1 MFEEKNN
8 LLCPIS
14 KNNDFEELFTI
25 EKFPIF
31 MGVVEKNYKSEYQN
45 LTFNICKST
54 GTVQIFPRIPL
65 DKLYFKSHGSGKIG
79 KIWNDHHHKF
89 HSIIKEHMSGTIIE
103 IGGGHNSIHSLPIE
117 YNNKFKI
124 LSFDPN
130 GDVNNNDNLKVI
142 NKFFS
147 EEAIIEENISSVELF
162 IHSHLLE
169 HIYDPLDFLNLIH
182 KYLKKDGLHIFS
194 VPNMKKMIESGYP
207 NAMNFEHPFFLE
219 EDLID
224 KLLSV
229 TGFEIVTK
237 FYFREDHSIMY
248 TTKKTAKSSY
258 DLDNHYHENK
268 KLFLNLLDKWNS
280 DVSLLNNLITS
291 SKEKIFLFGAHI
303 FSQNLLFLG
312 LNKEK
317 INCILDND
325 PDKQDS
331 YMYGTNLI
339 VKNPKILE
347 DCNKPI
353 IILRT
358 GAYNSEIKKGIL
370 EINST
375 SIFI

>member
-14 KNNDFEELFTI
+14 KNSDFEELFTI
-25 EKFPIF
+25 EKFPIY

-54 GTVQIFPRIPL
+54 GTVQIFPRVPL

-79 KIWNDHHHKF
+79 KIWNDHHKKF
-89 HSIIKEHMSGTIIE
+89 HSIIKKYMSGTIIE
-103 IGGGHNSIHSLPIE
+103 IGGGHNSIHSLPID
-117 YNNKFKI
+117 YNHKFKI

-130 GDVNNNDNLKVI
+130 GNVNDNDNLKVI

-147 EEAIIEENISSVELF
+147 EEAMIEENISSVELF

-182 KYLKKDGLHIFS
+182 KYLEKDGLHIFS

-224 KLLSV
+224 KLLSIA
-229 TGFEIVTK
+229 GFAIVTK

-248 TTKKTAKSSY
+248 TTKKVAKSSY

-268 KLFLNLLDKWNS
+268 KLFLNLIDKWSSDINS
-280 DVSLLNNLITS
+280 LNNFIAS
-291 SKEKIFLFGAHI
+291 SKVKIFLFGAHI

-312 LNKEK
+312 LNEGK

-347 DCNKPI
+347 DYKEPI

-358 GAYNSEIKKGIL
+358 GAYNSEIKKSIL
-370 EINST
+370 EINPT

>member
-25 EKFPIF
+25 EKFPIY

-54 GTVQIFPRIPL
+54 GTVQIFPRVPL

-79 KIWNDHHHKF
+79 KIWKDHHHKF

-103 IGGGHNSIHSLPIE
+103 IGGGHNSIHSLPIR
-117 YNNKFKI
+117 YSNKFKI
-124 LSFDPN
+124 FSFDPN
-130 GDVNNNDNLKVI
+130 GNVNNNDNLKVI

-147 EEAIIEENISSVELF
+147 EEAMIEENISSVELF

-182 KYLKKDGLHIFS
+182 KYLEKDGLHIFS

-229 TGFEIVTK
+229 AGFEIVSK

-248 TTKKTAKSSY
+248 TTKKVAKSSY
-258 DLDNHYHENK
+258 NLDNHYNKNK
-268 KLFLNLLDKWNS
+268 KLFLNLIDNWNN
-280 DVSLLNNLITS
+280 DVNSLNNFIAS
-291 SKEKIFLFGAHI
+291 SKVEIFLFGAHI

-312 LNKEK
+312 LNEGR

-325 PDKQDS
+325 PDKQGS
-331 YMYGTNLI
+331 YMYGANLI
-339 VKNPKILE
+339 VNNPRILK
-347 DCNKPI
+347 DYKKPI

-358 GAYNSEIKKGIL
+358 GAYNAEIKKSIL
-370 EINST
+370 EINPN